1 MASLF
6 ADSPCSM
13 DWRYNTRVDPSVILP
28 GPAGGDTPHCRRPTT
43 RKYDMRN
50 ILITLFIMS
59 GLSAAALADEVK
71 LPYQGIT
78 LNANLEK
85 SADSWPAGPVVL
97 MTHGTLAHRGME
109 IMAGLQS
116 MFADRGISSLAIN
129 LGLGLDD
136 RSAGMYDC
144 ATAHSHRHTDA
155 VAEIGAWLDWLKTQ
169 GATNV
174 ALLGHSRGGNQ
185 TARFAAASTDPVVT
199 AVILIA
205 PQTWSED
212 DAAADYEKRYG
223 KPLAPVL
230 AKAQALVEAGKG
242 DTLMAPVDFIYCEQT
257 SATAT
262 AFVSYYAPD
271 PDMDT
276 PGVIPGIKSPVL
288 VVAGSE
294 DTAIKGLPDKVEPLA
309 DGERVKLL
317 VVDGA
322 DHFFR
327 DLYSEDIADS
337 VAELLGVD

>member
-1 MASLF
+1 
-6 ADSPCSM
+6 
-13 DWRYNTRVDPSVILP
+13 
-28 GPAGGDTPHCRRPTT
+28 
-43 RKYDMRN
+43 MRN
-50 ILITLFIMS
+50 LLITLFIIS
-59 GLSAAALADEVK
+59 GLSAPTLADEVK

-136 RSAGMYDC
+136 RTAGMYDC
-144 ATAHSHRHTDA
+144 ATTHTHRHTDA
-155 VAEIGAWLDWLKTQ
+155 VAEIGAWLDWLKAQ

-185 TARFAAASTDPVVT
+185 AARFAAASTDPVVT

-205 PQTWSED
+205 PQTWSKE

-223 KPLAPVL
+223 KPLAPLL
-230 AKAQALVEAGKG
+230 AKARALVDAGKG
-242 DTLMAPVDFIYCEQT
+242 DTLMAPVDFVYCEQT
-257 SATAT
+257 SATAA

-276 PGVIPGIKSPVL
+276 PAVIPGIKSPVL

-294 DTAIKGLPDKVEPLA
+294 DTAVKGLPEKVEPLA
-309 DGERVKLL
+309 DGERVQLL